1 MLAIVISAVSASI
14 ALFALGWNIYR
25 DVIAKP
31 RLKAHVSV
39 YDFRDQDGK
48 IVRTAIM
55 LRGTNWG
62 PGEIVVE
69 KTITCT
75 KRFFRKA
82 SYGVVIPDVPG
93 KQADVL
99 PKRLKVSESV
109 QQFFPYTKDAAEIM
123 ATSLIGFCDSL
134 GRYHWATTESFK
146 QLRAQWR
153 KNFQ

>member
-31 RLKAHVSV
+31 RLKAYVGV
-39 YDFRDQDGK
+39 YEIRDQGGK

-62 PGEIVVE
+62 PGEMVVE
-69 KTITCT
+69 KTIACK
-75 KRFFRKA
+75 KRFLRKR

-93 KQADVL
+93 KQTDVL
-99 PKRLKVSESV
+99 PTRLKVSDSV

-123 ATSLIGFCDSL
+123 TTSLIGFCDSY
-134 GRYHWATTESFK
+134 GRYHWATTESFRRLK
-146 QLRAQWR
+146 AQWR
-153 KNFQ
+153 KDFQ